1 MRIVIV
7 ARSSRPIVAIG
18 IGKISI
24 ITIAHTSSRQEY
36 SASVL
41 HELPLLW
48 REGLMCTIELST
60 IIRMEARFELYTQ
73 RQSPI
78 VRQEDKT
85 IDRIDLRNT
94 FQLVGI
100 FARIQQVV
108 PLVSSQRTPS
118 VGLIISNC
126 VRTPIH
132 ELACI
137 VTIIGRC
144 VHTPWLLCGL
154 IAAPTK

>member
-1 MRIVIV
+1 
-7 ARSSRPIVAIG
+7 
-18 IGKISI
+18 
-24 ITIAHTSSRQEY
+24 
-36 SASVL
+36 
-41 HELPLLW
+41 
-48 REGLMCTIELST
+48 
-60 IIRMEARFELYTQ
+60 MESRFELYTQ

-85 IDRIDLRNT
+85 IDRIDLCDT

-108 PLVSSQRTPS
+108 PLVSSQRAPS
-118 VGLIISNC
+118 VGLSISNR
-126 VRTPIH
+126 VRTPIY

-137 VTIIGRC
+137 VTIIGGC
-144 VHTPWLLCGL
+144 IHTPWFLCGL

>member
-1 MRIVIV
+1 MCIVIV
-7 ARSSRPIVAIG
+7 ARSSRPIVTIS
-18 IGKISI
+18 IGKIGV
-24 ITIAHTSSRQEY
+24 IAIAYTSGRQEY
-36 SASVL
+36 SASIL

-48 REGLMCTIELST
+48 CECLMCTIELCT

-78 VRQEDKT
+78 VRQKNKT
-85 IDRIDLRNT
+85 IGRIDLRNT

-100 FARIQQVV
+100 FAQIQQIV

-144 VHTPWLLCGL
+144 IHTPWFLCGL